1 MNETGVWTGILNR
14 KKVGTFK
21 FIYVKILESSL
32 NNETESS
39 TTNNNSTNENESRI
53 VQTIDNNSIRTSS
66 PKNSSS
72 KSSPNKSSPSPINSP
87 SQLNVFYLWHFSI
100 LLILISP

>member
-32 NNETESS
+32 NNETESP
-39 TTNNNSTNENESRI
+39 TNNNNSTASNESESRI

-72 KSSPNKSSPSPINSP
+72 KSSPNKSSPNSP

-100 LLILISP
+100 LLILIN